1 MSFLK
6 DAEELYEATRNILK
20 RSGALKAAVQQAA
33 DVIGITYYELPKIH
47 GTRFVSHRDRGYRRF
62 VHLLPAIVKSFENY
76 AAQAKNTDT
85 KAKVFGLL
93 TKFRSSK
100 ILNMCGAPDIF
111 EKMQPASLVFKGEG
125 LLAFEIRPTI
135 DMAISELQGMVDNED
150 LVEVDSMLRFFQF
163 KTGNDGK
170 TVAAHEYCKAG
181 HEQRK
186 PENREY
192 HTVKI
197 EDITGFHDHSLATIG
212 KKLKSIAVDVID
224 KLKTRFEDFNNSVFC
239 SMKWL
244 DPQFWLPSVDYGRDQ
259 HLTLYSHF
267 KVVLDEAGYEPT
279 KVEKDGSK
287 SDLS

>member
-1 MSFLK
+1 
-6 DAEELYEATRNILK
+6 
-20 RSGALKAAVQQAA
+20 
-33 DVIGITYYELPKIH
+33 
-47 GTRFVSHRDRGYRRF
+47 
-62 VHLLPAIVKSFENY
+62 
-76 AAQAKNTDT
+76 
-85 KAKVFGLL
+85 
-93 TKFRSSK
+93 
-100 ILNMCGAPDIF
+100 
-111 EKMQPASLVFKGEG
+111 
-125 LLAFEIRPTI
+125 
-135 DMAISELQGMVDNED
+135 
-150 LVEVDSMLRFFQF
+150 MLRFFQF

-224 KLKTRFEDFNNSVFC
+224 KLKTRFEDFNNSGFC

-244 DPQFWLPSVDYGRDQ
+244 DAQFWLPSVDYGRDQ

-267 KVVLDEAGYEPT
+267 KVVLDEAGYDPT
-279 KVEKDGSK
+279 KVEKEWKQVRSFITCHYLKSEKPLAAAIIWQNILRYRRNEYPNISKLVSLVIAMSGSNSTVERAFSLLTLIL
-287 SDLS
+287 SDRRLSLKHKVINDIMLIKGNDKIWSPEEKTQLMERALDIYLSKRRVTKVLDVEPPQKAIIDSYSY